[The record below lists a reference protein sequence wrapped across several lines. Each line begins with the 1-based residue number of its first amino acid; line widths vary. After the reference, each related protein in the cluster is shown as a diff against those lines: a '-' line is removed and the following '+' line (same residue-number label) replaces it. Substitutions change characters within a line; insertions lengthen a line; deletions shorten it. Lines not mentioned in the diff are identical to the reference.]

1 MSRTGAFPHKGSM
14 ILQGDIGQRS
24 VMMTPKEFGK
34 RSEDIKF
41 AAFESTRNTH
51 LIHRTEEIYTDD
63 ERPYLKDPGWP
74 RNDFS
79 PNFLNY
85 MERKAT
91 PNVSCPN
98 IR

>member
-1 MSRTGAFPHKGSM
+1 
-14 ILQGDIGQRS
+14 
-24 VMMTPKEFGK
+24 MMTPIEMGK
-34 RSEDIKF
+34 RSVDIKF
-41 AAFESTRNTH
+41 ADRENTRNKH
-51 LIHRTEEIYTDD
+51 LVHRTEEIYTDS

-91 PNVSCPN
+91 PNVSA
-98 IR
+98 